1 MRVTRPDA
9 ARHAANAH
17 GRDAMSDYYS
27 QALDHLP
34 LFRQSD
40 PETSKAAGRAA
51 RETGLVGR
59 HERLILAALEQGPG
73 TKDEIAGRTGE
84 LTEQQVARRMH
95 GLHRAGLVEPTGT
108 TRPSRSGR
116 PERVWK
122 ATAAAR

>member
-1 MRVTRPDA
+1 
-9 ARHAANAH
+9 
-17 GRDAMSDYYS
+17 MSDYYS
-27 QALDHLP
+27 TAVDDLP
-34 LFRQSD
+34 LFRRSD

-59 HERLILAALEQGPG
+59 HERLILEALAAGPG

-84 LTEQQVARRMH
+84 LSEQQVARRMH

-122 ATAAAR
+122 ATAASR

>member
-1 MRVTRPDA
+1 
-9 ARHAANAH
+9 
-17 GRDAMSDYYS
+17 MSDYYS
-27 QALDHLP
+27 TAVDDLP
-34 LFRQSD
+34 LFRRSD

-59 HERLILAALEQGPG
+59 HERLILEALAAGPG

-84 LTEQQVARRMH
+84 LSEQQVARRMH

-108 TRPSRSGR
+108 TRPSLSGR

-122 ATAAAR
+122 ATAASR

>member
-1 MRVTRPDA
+1 
-9 ARHAANAH
+9 
-17 GRDAMSDYYS
+17 MSDYYS
-27 QALDHLP
+27 TAVDDLP
-34 LFRQSD
+34 LFRRSD

-59 HERLILAALEQGPG
+59 HERLILEALAAGPG

-84 LTEQQVARRMH
+84 LSEQQVARRMH

-116 PERVWK
+116 PERVWR
-122 ATAAAR
+122 AT